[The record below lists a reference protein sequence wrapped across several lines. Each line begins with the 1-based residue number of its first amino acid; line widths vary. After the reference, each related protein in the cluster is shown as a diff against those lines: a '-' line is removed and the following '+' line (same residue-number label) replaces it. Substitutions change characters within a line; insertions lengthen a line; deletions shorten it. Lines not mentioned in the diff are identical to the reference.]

1 MSPIDPATLPL
12 YAPRLGREGELAQVP
27 NVVGPGKPADE
38 AGNVDGAGFDSLIK
52 DAVVKAN
59 DQINRAEHA
68 GKEFAAGRV
77 DDIHG
82 TMLELSKADI
92 ELRFAGNVRNKVI
105 DAFYELWRMQI

>member
-1 MSPIDPATLPL
+1 MSPLEAAGIPL
-12 YAPRLGREGELAQVP
+12 LAPHLGREVETVE
-27 NVVGPGKPADE
+27 KT
-38 AGNVDGAGFDSLIK
+38 DGAGFESMIK

-59 DQINRAEHA
+59 DQIQRAEHA
-68 GKEFAAGRV
+68 GNEFAAGRV

>member
-1 MSPIDPATLPL
+1 MSPIEAAGIPL
-12 YAPRLGREGELAQVP
+12 LAPHLGREVAPTPTTQVD
-27 NVVGPGKPADE
+27 PG
-38 AGNVDGAGFDSLIK
+38 GFESMIK
-52 DAVVKAN
+52 DAVVKTN
-59 DQINRAEHA
+59 DQINTAEHA
-68 GKEFAAGRV
+68 GNEFAAGRV

>member
-1 MSPIDPATLPL
+1 MSPLEAAGLPL
-12 YAPRLGREGELAQVP
+12 YAPHLGREGELAPVP
-27 NVVGPGKPADE
+27 DVVGPGKPGEGVGGVDPTGFE
-38 AGNVDGAGFDSLIK
+38 ALVK
-52 DAVVKAN
+52 EAVVKAN
-59 DQINRAEHA
+59 DQINRAEIA
-68 GKEFAAGRV
+68 GREFAAGRV

>member
-1 MSPIDPATLPL
+1 MTPLEAPGIPLLSPHF
-12 YAPRLGREGELAQVP
+12 GRENQLEQ
-27 NVVGPGKPADE
+27 VGPAD
-38 AGNVDGAGFDSLIK
+38 ADGFGSLVEQ
-52 DAVVKAN
+52 AVLKTNA
-59 DQINRAEHA
+59 QIQQAEHM
-68 GKEFAAGRV
+68 GNEFAAGRL

>member
-1 MSPIDPATLPL
+1 MSPLEAAGIRLL
-12 YAPRLGREGELAQVP
+12 APHIGREVEPVT
-27 NVVGPGKPADE
+27 KADPT
-38 AGNVDGAGFDSLIK
+38 GFESMVK

-59 DQINRAEHA
+59 EQINRAEHA
-68 GKEFAAGRV
+68 GNEFAAGRV

-92 ELRFAGNVRNKVI
+92 ELRYVGNVRNKVI

>member
-1 MSPIDPATLPL
+1 MSPIEAAGIPL
-12 YAPRLGREGELAQVP
+12 LAPHLGRE
-27 NVVGPGKPADE
+27 VGTTPTTPVDPG
-38 AGNVDGAGFDSLIK
+38 GFDSLIK

-59 DQINRAEHA
+59 DQINVAEKA
-68 GKEFAAGRV
+68 GNEFAAGRG

-92 ELRFAGNVRNKVI
+92 ELRFAGNVRNKVV

>member
-1 MSPIDPATLPL
+1 MSPIDGPAIPL
-12 YAPRLGREGELAQVP
+12 LAPHLAREVEPKHEVA
-27 NVVGPGKPADE
+27 AD
-38 AGNVDGAGFDSLIK
+38 GFESLIK
-52 DAVVKAN
+52 DAVVKTN
-59 DQINRAEHA
+59 DQIQVAETA
-68 GKEFAAGRV
+68 GNEFAAGRV

>member
-1 MSPIDPATLPL
+1 MSPLEATGIPL
-12 YAPRLGREGELAQVP
+12 LAPHAGREVVP
-27 NVVGPGKPADE
+27 VEKTDPTGFESMVKE
-38 AGNVDGAGFDSLIK
+38 AVLK
-52 DAVVKAN
+52 TN
-59 DQINRAEHA
+59 DQLQRAEHA
-68 GKEFAAGRV
+68 GNEFAAGRV

>member
-1 MSPIDPATLPL
+1 MSPIDPSTLPL
-12 YAPRLGREGELAQVP
+12 YMPRIGHEGELAQVP
-27 NVVGPGKPADE
+27 NVVGPGKPGDGAE
-38 AGNVDGAGFDSLIK
+38 KVDGAGFDALIQ
-52 DAVVKAN
+52 DAVVQAN
-59 DQINRAEHA
+59 TQINRAEHA
-68 GKEFAAGRV
+68 GNEFAAGRV

>member
-1 MSPIDPATLPL
+1 MSPLDAASLPL
-12 YAPRLGREGELAQVP
+12 YAPRIGREGELAEVP
-27 NVVGPGKPADE
+27 NVVGPGKPADGKE
-38 AGNVDGAGFDSLIK
+38 VVDAGFDSLVK